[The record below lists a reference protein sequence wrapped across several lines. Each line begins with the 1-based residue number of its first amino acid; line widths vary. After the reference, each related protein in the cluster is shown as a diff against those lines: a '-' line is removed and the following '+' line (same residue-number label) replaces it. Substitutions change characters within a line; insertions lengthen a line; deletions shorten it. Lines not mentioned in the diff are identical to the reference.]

1 MLVPPLDRRR
11 SDESVSVSAVDNTLI
26 LLPGASGN
34 RLAAPSQWPSDGA
47 ARGHDTIWPMRRRCA
62 ERPRGERIMSKPFT
76 MTTVLLL
83 LVVAAAHAT
92 RLAMN
97 FDVVVDGYQVP
108 MSASIAGAIITALLA
123 LLVWNEARR

>member
-1 MLVPPLDRRR
+1 
-11 SDESVSVSAVDNTLI
+11 
-26 LLPGASGN
+26 
-34 RLAAPSQWPSDGA
+34 
-47 ARGHDTIWPMRRRCA
+47 
-62 ERPRGERIMSKPFT
+62 MSKPFT

-92 RLAMN
+92 RLATN